1 MKALEALIDT
11 QDSGW
16 PLIQEWMADA
26 KNRYQILPKTSQR
39 ANQELLDAQVSTRSI
54 MGAVIY
60 ETGGIFINEGW
71 IRVLGSGSRKLDR
84 GIMSWNKGKSFQK
97 YGDRPAFLL
106 VADDVVGGYFAIN
119 AGALGPNMGTIHYL
133 APDTLQW
140 ENLDVGYSDFLYW
153 LLTGPIDTFYETFN
167 WKNRDQDLA
176 QVDGNH
182 TISFV
187 PFLWTNEGH
196 DLEQTDKRIIP
207 VEEHYTL
214 TVELQKQLFK

>member
-1 MKALEALIDT
+1 MAAH
-11 QDSGW
+11 SGVDGRSEESVSDFTENFAAS
-16 PLIQEWMADA
+16 QSGTFGC
-26 KNRYQILPKTSQR
+26 TSYH
-39 ANQELLDAQVSTRSI
+39 RSI

-60 ETGGIFINEGW
+60 ETGGILINKGW
-71 IRVLGSGSRKLDR
+71 IRVLGSGSPELDR

-97 YGDRPAFLL
+97 NGDQPTFLL

-140 ENLDVGYSDFLYW
+140 ENLEVGYSDFLHW
-153 LLTGPIDTFYETFN
+153 LLTGPVDTFYETFN
-167 WKNRDQDLA
+167 WKNRDLDLER
-176 QVDGNH
+176 VDGNH

-187 PFLWTNEGH
+187 PFLWTNEGQ

-207 VEEHYTL
+207 VEEHYALTL
-214 TVELQKQLFK
+214 ELQKQLLK

>member
-1 MKALEALIDT
+1 MKTLETLIDT
-11 QDSGW
+11 QDPGW
-16 PLIQEWMADA
+16 PVIQEWMAEA
-26 KNRYQILPKTSQR
+26 KNRYRILPKTSQR
-39 ANQELLDAQVSTRSI
+39 ANQELLNAQVTTRSI

-60 ETGGIFINEGW
+60 ETGGILINEGW
-71 IRVLGSGSRKLDR
+71 IRVLGSGSQELDR
-84 GIMSWNKGKSFQK
+84 GIMSWNKGKSFQN

-119 AGALGPNMGTIHYL
+119 AGALGPDMGAIHYL

-140 ENLDVGYSDFLYW
+140 ENLEVGYSDFLYW
-153 LLTGPIDTFYETFN
+153 LLIGPIDTFYETFN
-167 WKNRDQDLA
+167 WKNRDRDLE

-187 PFLWTNEGH
+187 PFLWTSEGH

-207 VEEHYTL
+207 VEEHYALTL
-214 TVELQKQLFK
+214 ELQKQLLK